1 MVNTCLVITVAL
13 FLRIINFLICLYLHS
28 RSYNTKIIQK
38 MWELENLILGRPPA
52 YINFREKFDL
62 GGSWD
67 HEELTCWEVQNGG
80 S

>member
-1 MVNTCLVITVAL
+1 
-13 FLRIINFLICLYLHS
+13 
-28 RSYNTKIIQK
+28 

-52 YINFREKFDL
+52 YINFREKFNL

-67 HEELTCWEVQNGG
+67 HEELTCREVQNGG